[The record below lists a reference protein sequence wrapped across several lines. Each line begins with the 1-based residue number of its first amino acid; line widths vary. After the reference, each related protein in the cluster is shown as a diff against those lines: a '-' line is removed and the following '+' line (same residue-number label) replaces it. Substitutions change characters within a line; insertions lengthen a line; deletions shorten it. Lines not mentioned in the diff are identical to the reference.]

1 MATIIDTAKL
11 TAQAQELRAKMIQA
25 LGESNDS
32 QVRKL
37 GNELAAVNKQLL
49 DARSESESGARD
61 TFRLDM
67 IEALEGAGFSGL
79 ALTIRYSLT
88 DEGQENLNIVFTPTE
103 KTIAE
108 IKECISM
115 VSRPSTA
122 NRWTYTQD
130 EAGLYD
136 VEVLGRKAPAA
147 KPAKPANGS
156 GTPNRGWVGPD
167 GIKVTLSEA
176 FTSVATETEKA
187 TLDGKT
193 NTQQWS
199 IKNKVVKAAG
209 FSQA

>member
-11 TAQAQELRAKMIQA
+11 TAQATELRAKMVQA
-25 LGESNDS
+25 LGEANDS

-37 GNELAAVNKQLL
+37 GNELATVNKQLL

-67 IEALEGAGFSGL
+67 IEALEGAGFPGL
-79 ALTIRYSLT
+79 ALTIRYSLN
-88 DEGQENLNIVFTPTE
+88 DEGQENLNIVFTPT
-103 KTIAE
+103 KKIIAE
-108 IKECISM
+108 IKECIGL

-136 VEVLGRKAPAA
+136 VEVLGRKAPT
-147 KPAKPANGS
+147 AKPANGS

-176 FTSVATETEKA
+176 FTSVATEAEKA

-199 IKNKVVKAAG
+199 IKNKVVKAGG